1 MKLILFALFALLI
14 VIIVYGVIDTRDGF
28 YEIPISESESS
39 YITKEKKTAP
49 AVIRCFSR
57 E

>member
-1 MKLILFALFALLI
+1 MKLILFVLFTLLT
-14 VIIVYGVIDTRDGF
+14 VIIAYGIIDSRDGF

-39 YITKEKKTAP
+39 YTAKEKKTAA